1 MNRLGWRGI
10 LALIVVAV
18 ILLWLY
24 LSARAASAA
33 CNSYTVQRGD
43 TLGQIARQY
52 GTSVQAI
59 ANANGITNVNLIH
72 VGQRLCVPS
81 GSAPAGQPAAAPASS
96 GSCVDV
102 ATLARQ
108 RGWTVGNAVDHGG
121 VVVQLARADVL
132 PAGYEATGPNRTI
145 LTNSLGNDRNMGT
158 GYWTVY
164 AKCGSTAAPAPAQ
177 APQAQ
182 PQAQPAT
189 STNSCMLGKDLAAQ
203 RGWAVL
209 NLPESV
215 TKYGGAV
222 VSKSPGSLP
231 ANWEE
236 ICNGGVCSIYPPNG
250 TCRDQ
255 LGVNR

>member
-33 CNSYTVQRGD
+33 CNSYTVQSGD
-43 TLGQIARQY
+43 TLGQIARDY

-59 ANANGITNVNLIH
+59 ANANGIVNVNRIY
-72 VGQRLCVPS
+72 VGQRLCIPS
-81 GSAPAGQPAAAPASS
+81 GSAPATQPAAAPAS

-102 ATLARQ
+102 ASLARQ
-108 RGWTVGNAVDHGG
+108 RGWTIGQSVDHGG

-145 LTNSLGNDRNMGT
+145 LTNSLGNDRNMSA

-164 AKCGSTAAPAPAQ
+164 AKCGSAAPAPAQ

-189 STNSCMLGKDLAAQ
+189 TGSNACMLGQDLAAQ

-215 TKYGGAV
+215 TRYGGAV

-236 ICNGGVCSIYPPNG
+236 ICQGGVCSIYPPNG
-250 TCRDQ
+250 SCRDQ
-255 LGVNR
+255 LGVSR